1 VIVAYAEKRGN
12 LWRARWRAPDGTLES
27 KPGFTSRKDA
37 EHYGRDQE
45 AAIRANTY
53 LDPRAGRITLSDWV
67 NRWFPALDLE
77 PTTLANYRYLIEVHI
92 LPAFGDR
99 PLASL
104 TAEEVSTW
112 ERGIAERGY
121 SLRTARDA
129 RSTLVTVLGDAIPQH
144 LQSNPAQRRRGKGRK
159 GRRRIELHERAEKA
173 WPTPLQALLI
183 AERCAALSGC
193 DTDFVMII
201 TIAYTGMRWSEAI
214 GLRPASVRA
223 DQLSIEWKLYEL
235 RGRFYLGR
243 PKDGS
248 IRPADLPSFLA
259 ELLAGHVTVYGSRTC
274 TCRNPEPPWC
284 PGDRYVFLGPG
295 RGHFRRSGYGE
306 RFFRPA
312 ADGWY
317 PARGQRAA
325 APVLADVS
333 CSFPGRPV
341 PSWPAPIT
349 GEPFEVPSGR
359 GITRL
364 ASDATT
370 GRCAHCGRAFR
381 RRIDGTLTAHNT
393 GGRRCAGGGQPPA
406 EDTALATWLPVLP
419 RLTPHGLRHGH
430 QTWMEEAGISDLL
443 RSERMG
449 HEVPGMRGVYGHVT
463 PAMRADL
470 TTMLQERWEA
480 SFRERA
486 RLSSRS
492 IVPVLD
498 ALLAAHREPPTK
510 IGSHLAPKIG
520 HQRTTRLAERK
531 KSGC

>member
-1 VIVAYAEKRGN
+1 MAYAEKRGN

-37 EHYGRDQE
+37 ESYGRDQE

-53 LDPRAGRITLSDWV
+53 LDPRAGRITLTDWV

-92 LPAFGDR
+92 LPVFGDR

-121 SLRTARDA
+121 ALRTARDA

-214 GLRPASVRA
+214 GLRPAFVHA

-235 RGRFYLGR
+235 RGRFYFGR

-259 ELLAGHVTVYGSRTC
+259 ELLTSHIAAHGSRMC

-306 RFFRPA
+306 RYFRPA

-317 PARGQRAA
+317 PAGAASGPPRRCLPTSVALSRAA
-325 APVLADVS
+325 PFRRGRQR
-333 CSFPGRPV
+333 FPASRSRCRPGGA
-341 PSWPAPIT
+341 SRGSPATPRQDAART
-349 GEPFEVPSGR
+349 AGAPSGA
-359 GITRL
+359 GW
-364 ASDATT
+364 
-370 GRCAHCGRAFR
+370 
-381 RRIDGTLTAHNT
+381 TA
-393 GGRRCAGGGQPPA
+393 
-406 EDTALATWLPVLP
+406 
-419 RLTPHGLRHGH
+419 
-430 QTWMEEAGISDLL
+430 
-443 RSERMG
+443 RS
-449 HEVPGMRGVYGHVT
+449 
-463 PAMRADL
+463 
-470 TTMLQERWEA
+470 
-480 SFRERA
+480 
-486 RLSSRS
+486 
-492 IVPVLD
+492 
-498 ALLAAHREPPTK
+498 PPTTPTAAAAQ
-510 IGSHLAPKIG
+510 GAVSRPP
-520 HQRTTRLAERK
+520 RTPRSRP
-531 KSGC
+531 GYRCCPG